1 MKVFNQ
7 AGNVGLLTLGCT
19 LFLSTLGIGKAS
31 ALQLELTAP
40 GSSGSVNGAI
50 FEQISDGVPAGTG
63 NIDSFLRL
71 QSRGNRTTEQ
81 GYNTDARPLQFDEN
95 NSPQFTRSLLLNAIP
110 IVNINGKD
118 YRQFILDINEPNAT
132 NRNPKLPT
140 ITLDRLQVFLSK
152 SPALTGYPNFGGNA
166 TKVFDLDAGSNNTV
180 LLNDLN
186 SGSGRY
192 DYLISIE
199 NSLFTRSKPYV
210 YLYSKFTGAEG
221 GFEEFAVREPQKQP
235 ATSVP
240 EPATLAGIGLVA
252 GAMVI
257 SRRRKAIQ
265 PIN

>member
-19 LFLSTLGIGKAS
+19 LFLSTMGIGKAS
-31 ALQLELTAP
+31 AVQLNLTTA

-50 FEQISDGVPAGTG
+50 FQQISDGVPAGTG

-71 QSRGNRTTEQ
+71 QSQGSSTTEQ

-95 NSPQFTRSLLLNAIP
+95 NSPQFTRSLLLSSIP
-110 IVNINGKD
+110 IVNIGGQN
-118 YRQFILDINEPNAT
+118 YRQFILDLNEPNAT
-132 NRNPKLPT
+132 KKDSTLPN
-140 ITLDRLQVFLSK
+140 ITLDMLQVFISN
-152 SPALTGYPNFGGNA
+152 SSALTGYPNFGGLA

-192 DYLISIE
+192 DYLISID
-199 NSLFTRSKPYV
+199 NGLFTSSQPYV
-210 YLYSKFTGAEG
+210 YLYSKFTGAQG

-257 SRRRKAIQ
+257 SRRRKGLK